1 MGKEEKYNIIDQSSY
16 FIYLNIFKLEI
27 FKFKIREINI
37 YLEGMWKSIN
47 FAPVSEI
54 KMIRKHRNILT
65 INEIQGLK
73 GFETMTIAGTSSTYH
88 TTISVFFRHKIQ
100 LTNIS

>member
-1 MGKEEKYNIIDQSSY
+1 MECEKVLI
-16 FIYLNIFKLEI
+16 LP
-27 FKFKIREINI
+27 
-37 YLEGMWKSIN
+37 
-47 FAPVSEI
+47 PVLEI

-73 GFETMTIAGTSSTYH
+73 GFETMTIAGPSSTYH
-88 TTISVFFRHKIQ
+88 TTTSVYFRHKIQ